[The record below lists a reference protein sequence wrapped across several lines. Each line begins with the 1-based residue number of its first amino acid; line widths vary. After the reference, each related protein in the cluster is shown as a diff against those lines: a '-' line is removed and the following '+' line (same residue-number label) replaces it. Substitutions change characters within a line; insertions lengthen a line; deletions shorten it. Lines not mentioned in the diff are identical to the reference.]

1 MSTTSPSRRWIA
13 LAVLCTAFFMVVLD
27 VAIVNVALPS
37 IQADLGFS
45 QSGLQWIVSAYAL
58 TFGGLL
64 LLGGRAADILG
75 RRRIMIGGVAVFT
88 LASLLAGLA
97 TSPALLIAARAVQ
110 GAGAAAMTPASLSLL
125 IETFPAGRE
134 RNTALGA
141 WGAVGSTG
149 GTVGLILGG
158 VLTEK
163 AGWEWL
169 FFRNVPIGLAV
180 IVAGRIVLDE
190 ASQRRCARC
199 FDAAGAVTVTAAL
212 TLLVFALVTAGEFG
226 WTSAHTL
233 GLIAV
238 AALLLGVFAAIERR
252 TKAPVVPFAL
262 LQRPLLVASNAAGVL
277 LGASF
282 QGTIFLVTLYFQ
294 HALGYSPLQTGLAWL
309 ALSIPSLVTS
319 GTGALLVGRIGI
331 RLPLAAGPAIAAL
344 STWLL
349 SRLPADAA
357 YARDL
362 LPPLVIAGVGIGL
375 GFFAQS
381 ISALDGVDSV
391 DSGLA
396 SGLINT
402 SQQIGAALGVA
413 VLSTVAATHGFAD
426 ALIVA
431 TIFAGAGSI
440 AAALLPALYR
450 RKGETQPVL
459 A

>member
-1 MSTTSPSRRWIA
+1 MSISASRRWIG

-37 IQADLGFS
+37 IQLDLGFS

-75 RRRIMIGGVAVFT
+75 RRRILMGGVALFT
-88 LASLLAGLA
+88 LASLFAGLA
-97 TSPALLIAARAVQ
+97 TSPALLIAARALQ

-169 FFRNVPIGLAV
+169 FFLNVPFGIAVFALAPF
-180 IVAGRIVLDE
+180 VLVP
-190 ASQRRCARC
+190 ASRRTCARC

-212 TLLVFALVTAGEFG
+212 TLLVYALVTAGNSG
-226 WTSAHTL
+226 WSSAHTL
-233 GLIAV
+233 GLSGAAV
-238 AALLLGVFAAIERR
+238 ALLGVFAAIERR
-252 TKAPVVPFAL
+252 AKAPVIPFGL
-262 LQRPLLVASNAAGVL
+262 LQRPLLVAATASGVL
-277 LGASF
+277 LGAAF
-282 QGTIFLVTLYFQ
+282 NGMIFLVTLYLQ
-294 HALGYSPLQTGLAWL
+294 RALGYSPLQTGIAWL
-309 ALSIPSLVTS
+309 ALSLPSLVAS
-319 GTGALLVGRIGI
+319 VTGAWLVGRVGI
-331 RLPLAAGPAIAAL
+331 RVLLVLGPAIAAV

-381 ISALDGVDSV
+381 ISAVEGVDSA

-402 SQQIGAALGVA
+402 SQEIGAALGVA
-413 VLSTVAATHGFAD
+413 VLSSVAATRGFDD
-426 ALIVA
+426 ALVVA
-431 TIFAGAGSI
+431 TVFAVAGSV
-440 AAALLPALYR
+440 AAALLRALYR

>member
-169 FFRNVPIGLAV
+169 FFLNVPIGLAV

-226 WTSAHTL
+226 WTSLHTL

-331 RLPLAAGPAIAAL
+331 RLPLAPLGTDYHETVRTAL
-344 STWLL
+344 RES
-349 SRLPADAA
+349 
-357 YARDL
+357 
-362 LPPLVIAGVGIGL
+362 GVL
-375 GFFAQS
+375 Q
-381 ISALDGVDSV
+381 
-391 DSGLA
+391 
-396 SGLINT
+396 
-402 SQQIGAALGVA
+402 
-413 VLSTVAATHGFAD
+413 
-426 ALIVA
+426 
-431 TIFAGAGSI
+431 
-440 AAALLPALYR
+440 
-450 RKGETQPVL
+450 
-459 A
+459 

>member
-1 MSTTSPSRRWIA
+1 MSISASRRWIG

-37 IQADLGFS
+37 IQRDLGFS

-75 RRRIMIGGVAVFT
+75 RRRILMGGVALFT
-88 LASLLAGLA
+88 LASLFAGLA
-97 TSPALLIAARAVQ
+97 TSPATLIAARALQ

-134 RNTALGA
+134 RNTALGV
-141 WGAVGSTG
+141 WGAVGATG

-169 FFRNVPIGLAV
+169 FFLNVPFGIAVFALAPF
-180 IVAGRIVLDE
+180 VLVP
-190 ASQRRCARC
+190 AARRTCARC

-212 TLLVFALVTAGEFG
+212 TLLVYALVTGGNSG
-226 WTSAHTL
+226 WSSTHTL
-233 GLIAV
+233 GLIAAAV
-238 AALLLGVFAAIERR
+238 ALLGVFAAIERR
-252 TKAPVVPFAL
+252 AKAPVIPFGL
-262 LQRPLLVASNAAGVL
+262 LQRPLLVAANASGLL
-277 LGASF
+277 LGAAF
-282 QGTIFLVTLYFQ
+282 NGMIFLVTLYLQ
-294 HALGYSPLQTGLAWL
+294 RALGYSPLQTGIAWL
-309 ALSIPSLVTS
+309 ALSLPSLAASV
-319 GTGALLVGRIGI
+319 TGAWLVGRIGL
-331 RLPLAAGPAIAAL
+331 RAPLVLGPAIAAL
-344 STWLL
+344 SMWLL

-375 GFFAQS
+375 GSSRSRSAQS
-381 ISALDGVDSV
+381 R
-391 DSGLA
+391 A
-396 SGLINT
+396 ST
-402 SQQIGAALGVA
+402 PPTAA
-413 VLSTVAATHGFAD
+413 S
-426 ALIVA
+426 
-431 TIFAGAGSI
+431 
-440 AAALLPALYR
+440 R
-450 RKGETQPVL
+450 R